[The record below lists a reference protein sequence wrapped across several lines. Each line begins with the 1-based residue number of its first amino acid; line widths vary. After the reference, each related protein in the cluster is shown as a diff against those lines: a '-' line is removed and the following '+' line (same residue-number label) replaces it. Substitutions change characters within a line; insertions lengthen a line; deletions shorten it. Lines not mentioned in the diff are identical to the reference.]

1 MTPGVWACVCVVQD
15 DWEQDWERDIHL
27 LYSLFFS
34 IMYILPIQKLNLN
47 LSLVD
52 SYICFTSDY
61 ISN

>member
-1 MTPGVWACVCVVQD
+1 MCVSVVQD
-15 DWEQDWERDIHL
+15 DGEQDWERDSHL
-27 LYSLFFS
+27 LDSLFFS